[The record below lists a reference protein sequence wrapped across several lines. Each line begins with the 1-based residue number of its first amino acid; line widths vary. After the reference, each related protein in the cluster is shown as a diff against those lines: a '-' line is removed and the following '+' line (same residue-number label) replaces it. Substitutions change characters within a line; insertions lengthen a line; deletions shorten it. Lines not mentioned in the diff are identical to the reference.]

1 MNTALTSQIA
11 DFSDQVV
18 ALPLALAWEQP
29 WLLFWG
35 AAATLPLLI
44 HLLSRRRYQ
53 TTPWA
58 AMEFLLAAA
67 RKQSRRVR
75 LENWLLLILR
85 TLIIL
90 LFVVIVAGPY
100 EEASQTVA
108 PAEQRVHTIFVIDGS
123 FSMGQVSDGK
133 TLFQTAKDTVVRS
146 LESQR
151 RRNDAFSLVLMG
163 APARAVVKTPSTDRR
178 ELADV
183 TAALVLPH
191 GRADLAGTLAMLRE
205 MVAAAPRAWPP
216 LVRQEIVFLTDLGR
230 NTWGWNE
237 TTAGSRDNTF
247 AAQFAELAKTAD
259 VRVVEL
265 GSRGAANVAITQLA
279 LGDNLALAG
288 AETPISA
295 TVRNF
300 TDAPRSNVAVELL
313 LDGRRIEQRT
323 VASLP
328 ARGEAAAAF
337 NYRFS
342 QGGSQAL
349 EARIANASDALDIDN
364 RRSLAAS
371 VRDRFRT
378 LCVSGGPNSADF
390 VAAAAAPRRDAGA
403 TFEAQVISP
412 ALLRSG
418 LNLDDFDVVA
428 LCNVPPLGN
437 EELRLLAEFVRRGG
451 GLVWFLGDMADVAAY
466 QTMLAG
472 DLAGLLPATM
482 VQPAAWGAYTIDPL
496 EFAHPI
502 LDPFRGQQDTT
513 LARTPIQRYV
523 QLAVQPASGS
533 QVVLRI
539 AETGDPLL
547 VEGRF
552 GLGRVAAFA
561 TDGSLAS
568 IDPATKEPWTYW
580 PVWQSFLPVVQ
591 ETLRFVAAG
600 ADERLNVLVGMPLG
614 GALNS
619 ASQEV
624 RVQVRPPNAESEPI
638 AATIVDDAAGRRW
651 IFADTAHSGVYQV
664 EDAPSSASAGDVIL
678 YAVNVDTAESDLS
691 RANVQDLPEGLLATV
706 ETLDVPAADD
716 VVTTGRSY
724 WHVPLLCGL
733 LALVATEFGCAWLLG
748 RRMS

>member
-1 MNTALTSQIA
+1 MNTALTSYIA
-11 DFSDQVV
+11 DISEHV
-18 ALPLALAWEQP
+18 AAPPLALAWEQP
-29 WLLFWG
+29 WLLMWG

-90 LFVVIVAGPY
+90 LFVIVVAGPY

-108 PAEQRVHTIFVIDGS
+108 PEEQRVHTIFVLDGS
-123 FSMGQVSDGK
+123 FSMGQGSGGK

-146 LESQR
+146 LESER
-151 RRNDAFSLVLMG
+151 RRDDAFSLVLMA

-183 TAALVLPH
+183 TAALELPH
-191 GRADLAGTLAMLRE
+191 GRADLAGTLSLLRE

-237 TTAGSRDNTF
+237 ASAGSGDSSI

-288 AETPISA
+288 ADTAVSA
-295 TVRNF
+295 TLRNF
-300 TDAPRSNVAVELL
+300 TDAPRANVSVELL

-323 VASLP
+323 IASLP
-328 ARGEAAAAF
+328 ARGESAAAF
-337 NYRFS
+337 SYRFN

-349 EARIANASDALDIDN
+349 ETRVANANDALEIDN
-364 RRSLAAS
+364 RRALAVS

-390 VAAAAAPRRDAGA
+390 VAVAAAPRRDAGA

-437 EELRLLAEFVRRGG
+437 EELRLLADFVRRGG

-466 QTMLAG
+466 QSMLSG
-472 DLAGLLPATM
+472 ELAGLLPAAI
-482 VQPAAWGAYTIDPL
+482 VQQSSWSAYTIDPL

-513 LARTPIQRYV
+513 LARTPVQKYV
-523 QLAVQPASGS
+523 RLTAQPASGS
-533 QVVLRI
+533 QVVLRV
-539 AETGDPLL
+539 AETGDPLV

-552 GLGRVAAFA
+552 GLGRVVAFA

-568 IDPATKEPWTYW
+568 VDPATKEPWTYW

-591 ETLRFVAAG
+591 ETLRFAAAG
-600 ADERLNVLVGMPLG
+600 ADERHNVLVGMPLSG
-614 GALNS
+614 PLKS
-619 ASQEV
+619 ASQDV
-624 RVQVRPPNAESEPI
+624 HVQVRPPNDDSAPI
-638 AATIVDDAAGRRW
+638 AATIVDDAGVRRW
-651 IFADTAHSGVYQV
+651 SFADTALSGVYQV
-664 EDAPSSASAGDVIL
+664 EDVPGSASAGDVIQ

-691 RANVQDLPEGLLATV
+691 RANADGFPEGLLTTV

-733 LALVATEFGCAWLLG
+733 LALVALEFGCAWLLG
-748 RRMS
+748 RRMA